1 MNRGLQSWGK
11 SMAGQV
17 QTVPKKRVKSIQKME
32 RSLMFSADMLGL
44 SAETLAD
51 IAAYLQSG
59 SVK

>member
-1 MNRGLQSWGK
+1 VIVK

-17 QTVPKKRVKSIQKME
+17 QTVPRKMLRSVARLD

-51 IAAYLQSG
+51 IAAYLQSDLI
-59 SVK
+59 K